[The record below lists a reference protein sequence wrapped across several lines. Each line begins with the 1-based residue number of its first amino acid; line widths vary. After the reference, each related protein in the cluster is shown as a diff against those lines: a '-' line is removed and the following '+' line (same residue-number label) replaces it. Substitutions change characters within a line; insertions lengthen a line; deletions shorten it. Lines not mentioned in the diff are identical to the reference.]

1 MLNCVG
7 GPDTTAMTRFL
18 GENAHLVSYGAMSK
32 KPLSLPTSLFI
43 FKNLSAHGYW
53 QHRWYQEHSREEREQ
68 LMRTLADLKV
78 SGIVPET
85 PTAPFQLTWLIP
97 RIAVERTR
105 T

>member
-43 FKNLSAHGYW
+43 FKNLATHGYW
-53 QHRWYQEHSREEREQ
+53 QHRWYQDHSRQERES
-68 LMRTLADLKV
+68 LMGTLAQLKV
-78 SGIVPET
+78 SVSSASPQH
-85 PTAPFQLTWLIP
+85 ALTWTDVAASTLNS
-97 RIAVERTR
+97 
-105 T
+105 

>member
-7 GPDTTAMTRFL
+7 GPDTTAMTRLL
-18 GENAHLVSYGAMSK
+18 GDNAHLVSYGAMSK

-78 SGIVPET
+78 SGIVLVT
-85 PTAPFQLTWLIP
+85 PTAQFRLTWLIP